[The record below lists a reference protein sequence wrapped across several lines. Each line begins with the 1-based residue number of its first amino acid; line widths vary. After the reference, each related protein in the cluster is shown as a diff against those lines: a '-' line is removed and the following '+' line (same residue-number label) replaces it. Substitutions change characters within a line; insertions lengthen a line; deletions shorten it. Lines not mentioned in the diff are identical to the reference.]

1 MYRFPSLFAV
11 LVLALT
17 ALPLRAEVL
26 LIDAVADS
34 AAVQTPARGATMV
47 SVRSRF
53 GEPAEALPA
62 VGEPPISRWS
72 YPGFTVYFEHD
83 RVIHAVVRREQP

>member
-34 AAVQTPARGATMV
+34 VAVPTPARGTTMET
-47 SVRSRF
+47 VRSRF
-53 GEPAEALPA
+53 GEPRETLPA
-62 VGEPPISRWS
+62 VGEPPITRWA
-72 YPGFTVYFEHD
+72 YPDFTVYFEHG
-83 RVIHAVVRREQP
+83 RVIHAVVRRDQP